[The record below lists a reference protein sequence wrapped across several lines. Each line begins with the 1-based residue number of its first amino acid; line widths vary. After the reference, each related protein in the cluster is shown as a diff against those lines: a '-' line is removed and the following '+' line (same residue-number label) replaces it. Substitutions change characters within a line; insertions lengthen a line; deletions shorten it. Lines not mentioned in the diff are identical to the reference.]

1 MGSSSGSDSSGSSNS
16 AVSNNQTDPG
26 DLGSEAA
33 NNAATNSADSGG
45 SVGDSSYDYEGAA
58 YGTPDS
64 ISVGTQNTGTD
75 ADDGITTY
83 DNQIDNTVNSSFDYE
98 EAAYGVPTF
107 DYEASA
113 YGTGTVTNA
122 TYNKDTKSV
131 DIEQTPGVITG
142 STYTDK
148 TTNAFLDSPDVSD
161 KDKIGFLNDL
171 QAIQNSTLTGTKLS
185 NVDDEASRYALGL
198 ISNSLTNV
206 KENPNYENLTSQID
220 EKGSTYGYDLA
231 NNPIKTFAKTG
242 FSLTGTLF
250 KSGLDQYNNNKS
262 LSLFGFDGKPMAKQG
277 YSDGFDPYYQNLN
290 QVSNEGSD
298 PANNISAPDYSNI
311 FNSEVPN
318 FYLNNNQNI
327 NDRFNAAKNKIS
339 NTLYGATDFG
349 AVYNSNPD
357 NIFKSYL
364 EPLGLNKAPIGL
376 FDSSNQENIYTNY
389 LTEQGL
395 I

>member
-16 AVSNNQTDPG
+16 AVADADIDRADEQQGYT
-26 DLGSEAA
+26 EAQA
-33 NNAATNSADSGG
+33 NAAGVDTSQDTSFSDATEAEIDAP
-45 SVGDSSYDYEGAA
+45 SVPSVDDVTSSYVSNQDFSQSQPDYNFRDDE
-58 YGTPDS
+58 
-64 ISVGTQNTGTD
+64 
-75 ADDGITTY
+75 ADD
-83 DNQIDNTVNSSFDYE
+83 
-98 EAAYGVPTF
+98 GVPTF

>member
-1 MGSSSGSDSSGSSNS
+1 MDPEQDFTYTMNCGGGSESSSSDTSAQDIDRADEQQGYSQAEANAAGVDTNQDTSFSDATEAEIDAPSVPSVDDVTSSY
-16 AVSNNQTDPG
+16 VSNQDFSQSQP
-26 DLGSEAA
+26 D
-33 NNAATNSADSGG
+33 
-45 SVGDSSYDYEGAA
+45 YDFRDDE
-58 YGTPDS
+58 
-64 ISVGTQNTGTD
+64 
-75 ADDGITTY
+75 ADD
-83 DNQIDNTVNSSFDYE
+83 
-98 EAAYGVPTF
+98 GVPTF

-262 LSLFGFDGKPMAKQG
+262 LSLFGFDGKPMAKEG

>member
-16 AVSNNQTDPG
+16 AVADADIDRADEQQGYT
-26 DLGSEAA
+26 EAQA
-33 NNAATNSADSGG
+33 NAAGVDTSQDTSFSDPTEAEIDAP
-45 SVGDSSYDYEGAA
+45 SVPSDDDVTSSYVSNQDFSQSQPDYDFRDDE
-58 YGTPDS
+58 
-64 ISVGTQNTGTD
+64 
-75 ADDGITTY
+75 ADD
-83 DNQIDNTVNSSFDYE
+83 
-98 EAAYGVPTF
+98 GVPTF

-113 YGTGTVTNA
+113 YGIGTVTNA